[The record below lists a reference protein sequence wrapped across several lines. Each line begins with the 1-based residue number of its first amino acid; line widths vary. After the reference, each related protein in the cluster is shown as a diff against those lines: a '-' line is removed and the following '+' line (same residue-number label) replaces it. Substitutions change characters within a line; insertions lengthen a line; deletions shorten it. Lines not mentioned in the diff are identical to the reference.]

1 MVGSL
6 KKDFY
11 PFKKG
16 QKKEF
21 TISHFLK
28 TKAQSEEEASRL
40 VDQSFDGDMT
50 FELLLLIQNAKQ
62 QLLHEQLGN
71 TELYTIQSSDVW
83 RG

>member
-1 MVGSL
+1 MHPWVQSLVKELRTCKLHSEAKKRVKMVGSL

-28 TKAQSEEEASRL
+28 TKA
-40 VDQSFDGDMT
+40 
-50 FELLLLIQNAKQ
+50 
-62 QLLHEQLGN
+62 
-71 TELYTIQSSDVW
+71 
-83 RG
+83 